1 MSVVATSSLSSLEA
15 MLHSLMGRS
24 EGGGD
29 ETQIDDDDEKEVEK
43 EEDALESPLP
53 PTLPVRPTAR
63 GRLPSLP
70 RVAGAAAGSWTPP
83 STPSPR
89 KGDDD
94 VSTVEVSVAVA
105 VAELE
110 RKAAEAEVRLR
121 QKEEENAALRRRMES
136 YHVRWLEYEI
146 RIKSLEEA
154 FHEQLA
160 SLQVARDAARIAQDA
175 ARMAQELPYDEDAP
189 PTRLWQT
196 DRRRS
201 ADGSRRT
208 SAVGRLGAEFRRGSQ
223 AFEKGAVA
231 LVAEPRPQWEPGV
244 PSADSV
250 GDLKK
255 LKAQFR
261 AWKKDYEARLRR
273 AKAEIDRDRR
283 RQSSCWI

>member
-1 MSVVATSSLSSLEA
+1 MSC
-15 MLHSLMGRS
+15 
-24 EGGGD
+24 
-29 ETQIDDDDEKEVEK
+29 DDLVQY
-43 EEDALESPLP
+43 
-53 PTLPVRPTAR
+53 
-63 GRLPSLP
+63 
-70 RVAGAAAGSWTPP
+70 WWQ
-83 STPSPR
+83 
-89 KGDDD
+89 GDDD